1 MFWKTKL
8 QSAIDDKFLQT
19 GKFIGGM
26 GVGSYVHNRVQMMI
40 RYTPVIFS
48 PGKTLISFSVLR
60 FKIKTLK

>member
-26 GVGSYVHNRVQMMI
+26 GVGSYVHNRVQMI
-40 RYTPVIFS
+40 RLTSVIFS